1 MSLYDRSALDP
12 PQLAADSS
20 QADTSSDAP
29 SSDSRSASFDTPEAR
44 RVDEIAEL
52 ASRIAASG
60 DAETSVP
67 SAPRGDTGDA
77 RNGSPSSDRATGENA
92 PANDQQRPTRRRGGW
107 LAAVAGVLVRSP
119 LGALCRT
126 LGRSVRRTVA
136 RDGALSVALS
146 RSVGG
151 ALRLS
156 HAVTWFAV
164 RVVAVK
170 LLRKP
175 VRAIGPPL
183 LWPALHVVAIMHLE
197 ARLSG
202 GKGGGRAG
210 GGGTVGGE
218 LVAGR
223 GAGGEEEAETLLR
236 EIGGP
241 LEMVGRVVTVTRGG
255 TWMIMEVS
263 GAKCVSLGCLQGH
276 GVGKREKCGRRKG
289 FGIACGTLG
298 YDVGM
303 KRRNEECRRIGTAL
317 LLLACLLLP
326 PNLIPPPFSLPP
338 SLRPATAQTFAA
350 PLLVSTLSALLPFLL
365 PARPSSRAP
374 PKDPPHMLP
383 PPVEPRPSLSAA
395 RAAARAS
402 ARAAAAAAVAA
413 SPEGA
418 GSVAG
423 ASSVSDYSLDG
434 SPAASDTASS
444 ASPPSSRPSTPPPRA
459 AVLPALPSPP
469 SPVLSPADQVL
480 IQDVRSALEDADVDT
495 QDCRACSTC
504 VAFSP
509 SPCTHPP
516 TPPTPV
522 PSCSPFPHPPS
533 CPALTSAPSPPH
545 ALLPYPFPRTP
556 PSHTLPRAL
565 SPLLPPG
572 RLTDDT
578 VLRYAVPGKRH
589 VATMVNRIRATA
601 TWRRSFRLLAP
612 AEVLCSPWRP
622 FGYWHG
628 ADVDGRPCL
637 VLHLG
642 RAARAIPSA
651 SHADFV
657 CYLGEPPFPSSR
669 PSCLHALP
677 FPRSPPPSPSHNPR
691 QSPIIASSIPSPGS
705 STIPSGRRGSSAHP
719 LIPRPRAHLCHHNN
733 QTSYPLPAP
742 LPVPPPP
749 TFLSA
754 SLVSAVA
761 AALTLACPDSGR
773 IAVIL
778 DCQGAPALWHLPVGL
793 LHATI
798 TALHRN
804 FPHRMARLH
813 VLHLPPALRLLARAM
828 LQVRGWRGAVGGERG
843 NANGGSCSW
852 AGPLFSHSA
861 HVLSLI
867 SPPLFVRVP
876 SCSPPTSP
884 HITSSC

>member
-1 MSLYDRSALDP
+1 
-12 PQLAADSS
+12 
-20 QADTSSDAP
+20 
-29 SSDSRSASFDTPEAR
+29 
-44 RVDEIAEL
+44 
-52 ASRIAASG
+52 
-60 DAETSVP
+60 
-67 SAPRGDTGDA
+67 
-77 RNGSPSSDRATGENA
+77 
-92 PANDQQRPTRRRGGW
+92 
-107 LAAVAGVLVRSP
+107 
-119 LGALCRT
+119 
-126 LGRSVRRTVA
+126 
-136 RDGALSVALS
+136 
-146 RSVGG
+146 
-151 ALRLS
+151 
-156 HAVTWFAV
+156 
-164 RVVAVK
+164 
-170 LLRKP
+170 
-175 VRAIGPPL
+175 
-183 LWPALHVVAIMHLE
+183 
-197 ARLSG
+197 
-202 GKGGGRAG
+202 
-210 GGGTVGGE
+210 
-218 LVAGR
+218 
-223 GAGGEEEAETLLR
+223 
-236 EIGGP
+236 
-241 LEMVGRVVTVTRGG
+241 MVGRVVTVTRGG
-255 TWMIMEVS
+255 TWMIME
-263 GAKCVSLGCLQGH
+263 
-276 GVGKREKCGRRKG
+276 
-289 FGIACGTLG
+289 
-298 YDVGM
+298 
-303 KRRNEECRRIGTAL
+303 
-317 LLLACLLLP
+317 
-326 PNLIPPPFSLPP
+326 
-338 SLRPATAQTFAA
+338 TFAA

-495 QDCRACSTC
+495 QDW
-504 VAFSP
+504 
-509 SPCTHPP
+509 
-516 TPPTPV
+516 
-522 PSCSPFPHPPS
+522 
-533 CPALTSAPSPPH
+533 
-545 ALLPYPFPRTP
+545 
-556 PSHTLPRAL
+556 
-565 SPLLPPG
+565 
-572 RLTDDT
+572 LTDDT

-657 CYLGEPPFPSSR
+657 CYL
-669 PSCLHALP
+669 
-677 FPRSPPPSPSHNPR
+677 
-691 QSPIIASSIPSPGS
+691 
-705 STIPSGRRGSSAHP
+705 
-719 LIPRPRAHLCHHNN
+719 
-733 QTSYPLPAP
+733 
-742 LPVPPPP
+742 
-749 TFLSA
+749 A

-793 LHATI
+793 LRATI

-828 LQVRGWRGAVGGERG
+828 LQLLSPGTRSKIQIIGGGTSATSSLSDLFGLQLSVPARLAGGCICAVCCEEEAEGEAEGSSGEAGAVAEAGGAAEAGAAEGASAGAEAARDPTLSG
-843 NANGGSCSW
+843 RSNSLEHPCNGVTPSTTYLSS
-852 AGPLFSHSA
+852 PLLPSTPQQRSPQQ
-861 HVLSLI
+861 
-867 SPPLFVRVP
+867 SPPMHASPQQASPIRPRTPRRSSPLICALRSGKGRAVSQGVEWAERRWVSRNVVWSMLVLLMALTLAALCICSAAVMAEYFDP
-876 SCSPPTSP
+876 SASNLLV
-884 HITSSC
+884 